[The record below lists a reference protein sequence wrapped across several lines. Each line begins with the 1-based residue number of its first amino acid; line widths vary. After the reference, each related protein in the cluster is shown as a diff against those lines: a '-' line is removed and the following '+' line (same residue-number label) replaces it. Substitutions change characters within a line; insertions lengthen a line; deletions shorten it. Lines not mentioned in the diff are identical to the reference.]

1 MNYIRLDWLK
11 LPADHVWNRKYPK
24 MSNTTTQTWHHCQ
37 WWNPS
42 FIIDETS
49 KALSQF
55 TRNQMRNDL
64 LSCSIIPRHVFHH
77 PKACFEHRN
86 TTQLSGQRG
95 SRSSKSISNSYSN
108 SATDSFVEYVL
119 CTMRSVDFC
128 TVTWVP
134 WPVHHQ
140 LLRPVM
146 LGAWMP
152 GMCSSWRIW
161 LLQSSQ
167 SMPKPIL
174 GIPESNFHHLSSVTK
189 TSVVHNM
196 YCCINL
202 LCIMVINGV
211 LVS

>member
-1 MNYIRLDWLK
+1 MK
-11 LPADHVWNRKYPK
+11 PAR
-24 MSNTTTQTWHHCQ
+24 
-37 WWNPS
+37 
-42 FIIDETS
+42 
-49 KALSQF
+49 ALSQF

-95 SRSSKSISNSYSN
+95 SRSSKSMSNSYSN

-146 LGAWMP
+146 LAAWMP